1 MTNKTYRILLDGKWS
16 LEDLNVFSRVYFQNY
31 SFIYCLETN
40 VVDVAKYRI
49 EKVLDEYELR
59 SGLSYVS
66 IYDIF
71 GATVQKS
78 DLPQIDSIKYSSPG
92 WLDLILNLDVAIQFA
107 KSLAVYLS
115 APIAAAE
122 SYKRLHKIYI
132 ELDKRRSEA
141 KLQSLKLKTAQAKA
155 AEILTKQLA
164 KGIGFNSLD
173 DLNKHTKDEEE
184 TARLLLAHHRR
195 ITRIAQF
202 VKSGKASFPIQLP
215 DQG

>member
-1 MTNKTYRILLDGKWS
+1 MANKTYRILLDGKWS

-66 IYDIF
+66 IYDII

-78 DLPQIDSIKYSSPG
+78 DLPQIDSIKYASPG
-92 WLDLILNLDVAIQFA
+92 WLDLILNIDVAIQFA

-122 SYKRLHKIYI
+122 TYKRLHKIYI
-132 ELDKRRSEA
+132 DLDKRRAEA
-141 KLQSLKLKTAQAKA
+141 KLQSLKLETAQAKA
-155 AEILTKQLA
+155 AEVLTKQLA

-173 DLNKHTKDEEE
+173 DLNKYTKDEEE
-184 TARLLLAHHRR
+184 TARLLMAHHRR

-215 DQG
+215 DQE